1 MKNLVVGFD
10 FDQTL
15 ADSSQGIFD
24 CLKAVA
30 DIQNLEIE
38 ESFLHQLAVSG
49 RPLRD
54 TLSQFLPDR
63 DIKFGVETFM
73 RLYPKVG
80 VQGTFLFPGVIELFT
95 KLKQE
100 KATIFILSS
109 KTHSNLILTLNNLEL
124 HVDQAI
130 GSLDYKG
137 KVENIRDLKLDF
149 YVGDQFS
156 DMSAAAEA
164 GCRGILVN
172 NFSESETPIPLH
184 ARFQTL
190 SEMQQN
196 LLTLLDF

>member
-30 DIQNLEIE
+30 DTQSVEIE
-38 ESFLHQLAVSG
+38 ERLLHQLAVSG

-63 DIKFGVETFM
+63 DVELGIESFM

-80 VQGTFLFPGVIELFT
+80 VQGTSLFPGVNELFT
-95 KLKQE
+95 KLKQA
-100 KATIFILSS
+100 KASIFILSS

-124 HVDQAI
+124 HADQAI
-130 GSLDYKG
+130 GSLDYRG
-137 KVENIRDLKLDF
+137 KVECIRDLELDF

-172 NFSESETPIPLH
+172 NFSESEIDTPVH
-184 ARFQTL
+184 SRFRSL
-190 SEMQQN
+190 NEMQQN
-196 LLTLLDF
+196 LSGLLDI